1 MKKIYQFLVLLLVAT
16 MGVGTAAR
24 AQEAGVVYDLTP
36 TVSVKDSMIIVLQQ
50 GTYQSAS
57 AYFNPSGSY
66 KAEVDGSCIYQ
77 VKYVS
82 KLDDGTSIYA
92 LYNPS
97 TKTYLSKKSNAQSV
111 DDAWQCSIEV
121 AEFQSSN
128 QRKFIYGIFGQED
141 VTGRALIFAAK
152 DNAQEYLVYSACPG
166 FAATPWCNDWFV
178 YEAVAR
184 EATARDKFESAYR
197 EVFGSGCDTDLFP
210 VGDHPGCITQALY
223 DEIQALYDRATAVRS
238 DETCTDSE
246 VEALT
251 AELIAIKAKYESS
264 RKGFEA
270 GKYYTFA
277 NLQFGGTLMYES
289 NGGLYVTVGMTTLP
303 DEVTTDHAAYIFTL
317 EDAGNGAFYVKNF
330 LTQNYFAAAP
340 GLQKQWLT
348 TSKPARSFTMPF
360 LQNRL
365 FNIQDPDSHM
375 LTVDYSRKVLQW
387 DDANS
392 TGNQFYAYEVSDD
405 VINMLSA
412 TVEKKRVADE
422 YRAYYNSIKTLASD
436 RYYASGITKDGNYA
450 NMGLVYGATTNA
462 QETTEGS
469 IYYLFDGNKNT
480 YFHSRWSG
488 SVAKDGDYDWL
499 QFDLGQELTDVALKF
514 TKRYGNTSNAPTRIA
529 IVAPAEGDEENG
541 IWHDTLVIDTVIYQY
556 DTDYPSATVPA
567 STAIFNVK
575 AGHPVQNLRLAVIN
589 TTNNAAAADGPFF
602 SLSELRA
609 YTAGDSISP
618 RYLVVPEDVRN
629 NFDAQVAHSDSLLSD
644 AVLAETDIETLKA
657 GLAALRSAAEAFTAA
672 YPDPA
677 HLNALLGKAYQQAAA
692 AGMEGDDWGY
702 FQAGA
707 QAELR
712 ATLESIEAEIGDR
725 ALSLAEIAFYE
736 GKVNDAVKVLNS
748 HLNMPA
754 NGEFVRL
761 VGAATSYSGSPTGA
775 NGHYFYVTDADT
787 TANLAWGY
795 ADDSDKHM
803 RLNAIWQV
811 VRRADGTTA
820 LRNAATGRYLS
831 NVYEGAASRD
841 DVDMAKGML
850 SVAAEQGLNFI
861 SAREPGVFVLQ
872 LFDSRYVNA
881 ETDGTLSITNSEK
894 SSTYITLEAANVAD
908 LGSDFKA
915 DIKANGIRI
924 MALPIALS
932 YTTPA
937 AYRVLGVKDNKLQ
950 LEKYGEDDIIPAA
963 TPFILISGEGETVMN
978 YGIAEADAAAQMAKG
993 YTYDAVEQNGMVSAI
1008 CATVLTADC
1017 GILADGQVKGALDG
1031 SIAAAGTGYFTAYP
1045 QTDKTGDVQLDIDAT
1060 TGIAGLVT
1068 TAPTATHGAYS
1079 ITGVKV
1085 NAGHLPAGLYIING
1099 KKVVVK

>member
-1 MKKIYQFLVLLLVAT
+1 MKS
-16 MGVGTAAR
+16 
-24 AQEAGVVYDLTP
+24 AG
-36 TVSVKDSMIIVLQQ
+36 S
-50 GTYQSAS
+50 
-57 AYFNPSGSY
+57 
-66 KAEVDGSCIYQ
+66 
-77 VKYVS
+77 
-82 KLDDGTSIYA
+82 LDDGTAIYA

-97 TKTYLSKKSNAQSV
+97 TKTYLSKTNNAQSI

-128 QRKFIYGIFGQED
+128 PRKFIYGIFGQED

-152 DNAQEYLVYSACPG
+152 DNAQEYLTYNACPD
-166 FAATPWCNDWFV
+166 FTFKPWCNDWFV
-178 YEAVAR
+178 YEVVAR

-210 VGDHPGCITQALY
+210 VGDHPGCISQALY
-223 DEIQALYDRATAVRS
+223 DEIQKLYDRATEVRS
-238 DETCTDSE
+238 NDTYTDSE
-246 VEALT
+246 VEAIT
-251 AELIAIKAKYESS
+251 AEVIAIKAKYEAG
-264 RKGFEA
+264 RKAFQA

-289 NGGLYVTVGMTTLP
+289 NGGLYATVGMTSLP

-317 EDAGNGAFYVKNF
+317 GDAGNGAFYIKNY

-348 TSKPARSFTMPF
+348 TAKPTRSFTFPF

-365 FNIQDPDSHM
+365 FNIADPDSHM
-375 LTVDYSRKVLQW
+375 LSVDYSRKVLQW
-387 DDANS
+387 DDANN
-392 TGNQFYAYEVSDD
+392 TGNQFYAFEVSDE
-405 VINMLSA
+405 VINTLAA
-412 TVEKKRVADE
+412 TVEKLRIANE
-422 YRAYYNSIKTLASD
+422 YRAYYNEVKNLAAD

-450 NMGLVYGATTNA
+450 NMGLIYGATTNA

-469 IYYLFDGNKNT
+469 IYNLFDDNKT
-480 YFHSRWSG
+480 SYFHSRWSG
-488 SVAKDGDYDWL
+488 NVAKDNDYDWL

-514 TKRYGNTSNAPTRIA
+514 TKRYGNIKNAPTRIA
-529 IVAPAEGDEENG
+529 IVAPAESDEENG

-575 AGHPVQNLRLAVIN
+575 AGHPVQKLRLAVIN
-589 TTNNAAAADGPFF
+589 TTSNAAAADGPYFA
-602 SLSELRA
+602 LAELRA

-618 RYLVVPEDVRN
+618 LYLMVPEDVRN
-629 NFDAQVAHSDSLLSD
+629 RFDAQVALSDSLLSD

-657 GLAALRSAAEAFTAA
+657 GLDALRSAADAFTAA

-677 HLNALLGKAYQQAAA
+677 HLNALIGKAYQQAAA
-692 AGMEGDDWGY
+692 AGMEGDEWGY

-712 ATLESIEAEIGDR
+712 ATLESIEAEIGNR
-725 ALSLAEIAFYE
+725 ALSLSEIAVYE
-736 GKVNDAVKVLNS
+736 GKVKDAVKVLNS

-754 NGEFVRL
+754 NGDFVRL

-775 NGHYFYVTDADT
+775 NGHYVYAADADT

-795 ADDSDKHM
+795 ADDSDRHM

-811 VRRADGTTA
+811 IRRADGTTA

-831 NVYEGAASRD
+831 NIYEGAANRD
-841 DVDMAKGML
+841 DVDMAKGMR
-850 SVAAEQGLNFI
+850 SAATEQGLTFT
-861 SAREPGVFVLQ
+861 SARKPGVFILQ
-872 LFDSRYVNA
+872 LFDSRYLNA
-881 ETDGTLSITNSEK
+881 ETDRTLAITNAEK
-894 SSTYITLEAANVAD
+894 SSTHFTLEAANVAD

-924 MALPIALS
+924 ISMPIALT
-932 YTTPA
+932 YTSPA
-937 AYRVLGVKDNKLQ
+937 AYRVLGVKDNQLQ
-950 LEKYGEDDIIPAA
+950 LEKYGEADVIPAA

-993 YTYDAVEQNGMVSAI
+993 YTYDAIEQNGMVSAI

-1068 TAPTATHGAYS
+1068 TAPTSARGAYS

-1085 NAGHLPAGLYIING
+1085 NAGHLPAGVYIING